1 MARDSYGRIC
11 RAGVLT
17 VSPPD
22 DHSGDYIQHLIED
35 GDEVLKR
42 KPRVLCEVLGDAPP
56 EFDDAIADLLRCM
69 WIDPKLQNVRLRK
82 LAEWL
87 KAQYCMDDIADDVL
101 KQIADENQPDHSDND
116 QE

>member
-22 DHSGDYIQHLIED
+22 DNSGDYIQHLIED
-35 GDEVLKR
+35 GDELLKR
-42 KPRVLCEVLGDAPP
+42 KPRDICSVLSNAHPQ
-56 EFDDAIADLLRCM
+56 FDDAIADLLRAL
-69 WIDPKLQNVRLRK
+69 WIDPVKQNIRLRK

-87 KAQYCMDDIADDVL
+87 KDESEMVDIAQEVID
-101 KQIADENQPDHSDND
+101 QIADENQPDYSDND
-116 QE
+116 